1 MYRGACVGP
10 SVIDAIPVMNTS
22 IPGLVLIL
30 STACSS
36 ASTAANA
43 FPLSVTSDSG
53 ALHIEMTASPDPPVV
68 GTDTLELTITSAADG
83 SPEDGLSVALVP
95 YMTSMG
101 HGTSATTVTPEG
113 GGKYLVSEVYL
124 FMPGVWE
131 LKTTITGAVA
141 DHAEPTFQ
149 LQ

>member
-1 MYRGACVGP
+1 MK
-10 SVIDAIPVMNTS
+10 IS

-36 ASTAANA
+36 ASTVPDS
-43 FPLSVTSDSG
+43 FPLSVTSDSH
-53 ALHIEMTASPDPPVV
+53 ALHIDMTASPDPPVV

-83 SPEDGLSVALVP
+83 SPQDGLSVALAP
-95 YMTSMG
+95 YMPSMG

-131 LKTTITGAVA
+131 LKTTITGPIS
-141 DHAEPTFQ
+141 DHAEPAFQ